1 MSKQQTI
8 LERTLEIDVLPD
20 DGPEPDFRVLSAALM
35 QALAQATEDRFQAER
50 EETDERLKVV
60 EDRCD
65 TLLLQ
70 LKNTVD
76 AAIKMGKRGEAL
88 EERLQGQKHA
98 NQEFSERIGEL
109 EARVNTLTAH
119 TDPSTGPDK
128 TSPL

>member
-88 EERLQGQKHA
+88 E
-98 NQEFSERIGEL
+98 
-109 EARVNTLTAH
+109 ARVNTLAAH
-119 TDPSTGPDK
+119 TDPGIDPDK